1 MQRLRSSGSS
11 IWGNLVSTPRLKR
24 KASNSWAAVQDAFFS
39 TKDTF
44 ERNKVVFTV
53 GTSIASVATAWIG
66 YSLRYY
72 HETRIDQRL
81 ETIEK
86 AMRNSNNL
94 EHSELREIAGSGS
107 ISAPACFATAGTT
120 LIIGSAVGSRTKL
133 ISVKGQD
140 DTSALAPVPNDGIC
154 TSMVETKGYVCE
166 EHKVTTQDGYILSMQ
181 RIPEGRSGKTPGKRP
196 PVLLQHG
203 LMMDGITWLLL
214 PPDQS
219 LTFLLAD
226 NGFDVWLAN
235 TRGSKYSRGHTSL
248 SPNEPAYWD
257 WSWDELVAYDLPAT
271 FQYVH
276 DKAGQKLHYVGHSL
290 GTLIAL
296 AAFSKHQLLNVLRS
310 TALLCPIAYMGQ
322 IVSPLAKISADNFLA
337 EVIYWLGINEFNPR
351 G

>member
-24 KASNSWAAVQDAFFS
+24 KASNTWAAVQDAFFS

-120 LIIGSAVGSRTKL
+120 LIIGSKIEHVKETWSLPYGFCWYRLYSPKDCSYKLLSFICCWKGSL
-133 ISVKGQD
+133 
-140 DTSALAPVPNDGIC
+140 
-154 TSMVETKGYVCE
+154 
-166 EHKVTTQDGYILSMQ
+166 
-181 RIPEGRSGKTPGKRP
+181 
-196 PVLLQHG
+196 VLL
-203 LMMDGITWLLL
+203 
-214 PPDQS
+214 
-219 LTFLLAD
+219 
-226 NGFDVWLAN
+226 N
-235 TRGSKYSRGHTSL
+235 SRM
-248 SPNEPAYWD
+248 
-257 WSWDELVAYDLPAT
+257 
-271 FQYVH
+271 
-276 DKAGQKLHYVGHSL
+276 KL
-290 GTLIAL
+290 
-296 AAFSKHQLLNVLRS
+296 K
-310 TALLCPIAYMGQ
+310 
-322 IVSPLAKISADNFLA
+322 
-337 EVIYWLGINEFNPR
+337 
-351 G
+351 